1 MYNYFINSVLHNILI
16 FVGSIPLRPFMNLCL
31 GVYPLD
37 QANDYYVPPDYHDPP
52 ERETTCTGNEKV
64 LIKVPDSWERLAPF
78 INTSP
83 CALISNMI
91 QLPCDNVSVDI
102 SVLQALETMTSLNFT
117 LRSSNCGA
125 ELARIFTYLKEKG
138 SFLNEITIM
147 DGGNL
152 KENFHFPPLPCRR
165 KEKGLSHDTTVM
177 DEGIL
182 NMDFSIP
189 SVPCHRICLYTGC
202 SSLFDC
208 ACCHVQSLVIGSS
221 RRFDSKVSKMIEYN
235 CESLLDLKISR
246 VEVAKN
252 SVLLLQKTL
261 HKCHALVEL
270 TIYNINANTLAT
282 ARLHKIF
289 YSIQGMVSLERLS
302 VRDSA
307 TMFGEDLCALY
318 SLLCHGV
325 PKLTKCELSFRSLV
339 IRFRQLKDPKFKSIQ
354 ELLATLLSSREQ
366 HPNDDTEEFKWDKNQ
381 TVHTWLANQ
390 CCNVD
395 FQLGRTTEFYYRRFY

>member
-1 MYNYFINSVLHNILI
+1 M
-16 FVGSIPLRPFMNLCL
+16 PLQPFMNLCL
-31 GVYPLD
+31 GVHPLD
-37 QANDYYVPPDYHDPP
+37 QANDYHDPP
-52 ERETTCTGNEKV
+52 ERVTTCTGNNEKV
-64 LIKVPDSWERLAPF
+64 LIKVSNSWETLAPF

-102 SVLQALETMTSLNFT
+102 SVLQALETMISLHFLLT
-117 LRSSNCGA
+117 SSNCGA
-125 ELARIFTYLKEKG
+125 ELARIFTYFKEKG

-152 KENFHFPPLPCRR
+152 KENFHFPPLPCRG
-165 KEKGLSHDTTVM
+165 KEKDSSHDTTVM

-189 SVPCHRICLYTGC
+189 SVPCHKICLDTGC

-221 RRFDSKVSKMIEYN
+221 PRFDSKVSKIIEYN
-235 CESLLDLKISR
+235 CESLLDLQINH

-270 TIYNINANTLAT
+270 TIYDINANTLAT
-282 ARLHKIF
+282 ARLHEIF
-289 YSIQGMVSLERLS
+289 SSIQGLVTLEHLS
-302 VRDSA
+302 VSDSA

-318 SLLCHGV
+318 SLLYQGV

-354 ELLATLLSSREQ
+354 ELLAALLSSREEYI
-366 HPNDDTEEFKWDKNQ
+366 NDDTEEFAWNKNQ
-381 TVHTWLANQ
+381 TVHTWLANR
-390 CCNVD
+390 CCNVN
-395 FQLGRTTEFYYRRFY
+395 FQLGHTYKLNKFYRWFY